1 MLSLGDLLQ
10 KLIDAEIDFVLIGGY
25 AGVVHGSTMVTRD
38 LDICALITPEQIEK
52 LRTCLKEFHPTH
64 RMTPKRLS
72 FLDFPEDTKGVKN
85 IYLETDLGVLD
96 VISEVTG
103 VGDFSRL
110 SSQAIEIEL
119 YGRKC
124 KVISVEDLIKAKEAM
139 GRDKDK
145 AVVKELIVIQKRVKK
160 P

>member
-10 KLIDAEIDFVLIGGY
+10 RLIDSKINFVLIGGY

-52 LRTCLKEFHPTH
+52 LRACLKEFHPTH

-72 FLDFPEDTKGVKN
+72 FLDFPEDTKNVKN

-110 SSQAIEIEL
+110 SSQAIEIAL

-124 KVISVEDLIKAKEAM
+124 KVISVEDLIQAKEAM

-145 AVVKELIVIQKRVKK
+145 AVVKELIAIQQRIKK

>member
-1 MLSLGDLLQ
+1 VVSLGELL
-10 KLIDAEIDFVLIGGY
+10 KTLIDAQIDFVLIGGY
-25 AGVVHGSTMVTRD
+25 ASVVHGSTMVTRD
-38 LDICALITPEQIEK
+38 LDICALVTPVQIEK
-52 LRTCLKEFHPTH
+52 LRKCLSSFHPTH

-72 FLDFPEDTKGVKN
+72 FLQFPEDSKGVKN

-103 VGDFSRL
+103 VGDFSRVA
-110 SSQAIEIEL
+110 SQSIEIHL

-124 KVISVEDLIKAKEAM
+124 KVISVEDLIAAKEAM

-145 AVVKELIVIQKRVKK
+145 AVVRELKIIQKRKN
-160 P
+160 

>member
-38 LDICALITPEQIEK
+38 LDICALVNPEQIEK
-52 LRTCLKEFHPTH
+52 LRKCLKEFHPTH

-72 FLDFPEDTKGVKN
+72 FLDFPEETKDVRN

-103 VGDFSRL
+103 VGDFPRL
-110 SSQAIEIEL
+110 ISKAIEIEL
-119 YGRKC
+119 HGKKC
-124 KVISVEDLIKAKEAM
+124 KVISIEDLIVAKEAM

-145 AVVKELIVIQKRVKK
+145 AIVKELKVIKDRIKK
-160 P
+160 H